1 MAKIGDGG
9 YYRSRIVGAGRQGT
23 GRALGAGRSERSLFG
38 QGTSV
43 MTLLATE
50 SWLQLVVVN
59 SRFGSVLTHRCR
71 SPKVSFLLVGAQT
84 PF

>member
-50 SWLQLVVVN
+50 S
-59 SRFGSVLTHRCR
+59 
-71 SPKVSFLLVGAQT
+71 
-84 PF
+84 